1 MQPNGYGVKQT
12 SSGLCYEGHW
22 QLGQRHGYGTLRRK
36 EPNGSIQRIYVG
48 QWHQNKRHGEGKQFY
63 PDGSVY
69 FGQWL
74 AGQRSGQGILWQPD
88 GGVYVGEWLQDKMH
102 GKGVLFTGE
111 LSFQSILTF

>member
-1 MQPNGYGVKQT
+1 MQCLLT
-12 SSGLCYEGHW
+12 
-22 QLGQRHGYGTLRRK
+22 
-36 EPNGSIQRIYVG
+36 IQRIYVG
-48 QWHQNKRHGEGKQFY
+48 QWQQDKRHGEGKQFY